1 MPGCADQF
9 LLAHPH
15 HRNEEGH
22 DHGFGQQAAGAEHRD
37 AAQEREEDHRFADS
51 APLG

>member
-1 MPGCADQF
+1 MPGWAGQF
-9 LLAHPH
+9 LLAPPH

-22 DHGFGQQAAGAEHRD
+22 DQGFGQEPAGAEHRD
-37 AAQEREEDHRFADS
+37 AARQREEDDRFAAS